1 MLVEFAGG
9 GTGTLQTSW
18 LAGGHKMDIGFA
30 VHGTKGS
37 VEFTSE
43 EPTEV
48 RLYKTSDPAA
58 ESGFRAIPVGP
69 AHPGAEL
76 FWPVPGMA
84 LGFGDGFIIAVRD
97 LLRAIAE
104 GEAATPDF
112 LDGLRA
118 AEVVAAAQASAAERS
133 WQAVERLNLAARLN
147 AGSSRGN

>member
-1 MLVEFAGG
+1 
-9 GTGTLQTSW
+9 
-18 LAGGHKMDIGFA
+18 MDIGFA
-30 VHGTKGS
+30 VHGTRGS

-48 RLYKTSDPAA
+48 RLYKTSDPAS

-104 GEAATPDF
+104 TRAATPDF

-118 AEVVAAAQASAAERS
+118 SEVVAAAQASAITRS
-133 WQAVERLNLAARLN
+133 WQDVERLTVAL
-147 AGSSRGN
+147 G

>member
-1 MLVEFAGG
+1 
-9 GTGTLQTSW
+9 
-18 LAGGHKMDIGFA
+18 MDIGFA

-84 LGFGDGFIIAVRD
+84 LGFGDGFVIAVRD

-104 GEAATPDF
+104 GEGRRARLCGRPARGRSRRRRPD
-112 LDGLRA
+112 LGRGAQLAGGRA
-118 AEVVAAAQASAAERS
+118 SDPCRGAER
-133 WQAVERLNLAARLN
+133 RDR
-147 AGSSRGN
+147 AGGSDAQRRNRSRE